1 MHLTLHITNKC
12 NLRCKYCYVN
22 QGAESMTHKT
32 AFAAVDLAANN
43 TRNADDTDTKKPCGL
58 VFFGGEPLTERRLIY
73 DIVEYSQRIK
83 KETGQV
89 FYYKI
94 TTNGTLLDEDFLKFS
109 RSINMMLGF
118 SHDGYAQDD
127 CRVFHDGNGTA
138 EILEEKIPLL
148 LQYQP
153 YAVAMCTVNPETV
166 HKLSSSVEWLFKK
179 GFRYITVSPNY
190 DKSADWN
197 KKTLAILESEYKKLA
212 ELYIKWTKENMK
224 FYLSCF
230 EMKILSHL
238 RGEKYCE
245 DRCQLG
251 RKQVSVAPDGK
262 LYPCVQFVGD
272 IEYEMGNVFSG
283 IDIEKRKIIEQ
294 KGSFN
299 PPECENCAINKRCN
313 HTCGCLNRQATG
325 SVSEI
330 SPVQCA
336 HERILLP
343 IADSIAEKLYKERNA
358 LFIHK
363 HYNEFYPV
371 LSLVEDKS
379 GILPD

>member
-12 NLRCKYCYVN
+12 NLRCKYCYVR
-22 QGAESMTHKT
+22 QGGESITHET
-32 AFAAVDLAANN
+32 AFAAVDMAAES
-43 TRNADDTDTKKPCGL
+43 KKPCGL
-58 VFFGGEPLTERRLIY
+58 VFFGGEPLLERELIY
-73 DIVEYSQRIK
+73 DIIEYSQKIR
-83 KETGQV
+83 KETGQT

-109 RSINMMLGF
+109 SGINMMVGF

-127 CRVFHDGNGTA
+127 CRIFSDGTGTA
-138 EILEEKIPLL
+138 EILEKKIPLL
-148 LQYQP
+148 LKYQP

-166 HKLSSSVEWLFKK
+166 SKLAQSAEWLFNQ
-179 GFRYITVSPNY
+179 GFRYITISPNY
-190 DKSADWN
+190 DKSAKWD
-197 KKTLAILESEYKKLA
+197 KKSIATLETEYKKLA
-212 ELYIKWTKENMK
+212 ELYIKWTRENIK

-251 RKQVSVAPDGK
+251 RKQVSVAPNGK
-262 LYPCVQFVGD
+262 LYPCVQFLD
-272 IEYEMGNVFSG
+272 DAEFEMGDVFSG
-283 IDIEKRKIIEQ
+283 IDAEKRKIIEE
-294 KGSFN
+294 KGSVIS
-299 PPECENCAINKRCN
+299 PDCEKCAINKRCN

-325 SVSEI
+325 SIGEI

-343 IADSIAEKLYKERNA
+343 IADSIAEKLYKERNT

-371 LSLVEDKS
+371 LSLIEDKTK
-379 GILPD
+379 

>member
-1 MHLTLHITNKC
+1 MKLNDIAVKPVKKYAPPKYPTIESAKSNPEL
-12 NLRCKYCYVN
+12 LRKLPTRWQKN
-22 QGAESMTHKT
+22 
-32 AFAAVDLAANN
+32 AAVVAA
-43 TRNADDTDTKKPCGL
+43 AGL
-58 VFFGGEPLTERRLIY
+58 FGVMKVRR
-73 DIVEYSQRIK
+73 
-83 KETGQV
+83 ETGQT

-109 RSINMMLGF
+109 QKINTMIGF

-127 CRVFHDGNGTA
+127 YRVFHNGGGTSA
-138 EILEEKIPLL
+138 ILEEKIPLL
-148 LQYQP
+148 LKYQP
-153 YAVAMCTVNPETV
+153 YAVAMCTVNPETAC
-166 HKLSSSVEWLFKK
+166 KLAQSVEWLFNK

-190 DKSADWN
+190 DKSANWD
-197 KKTLAILESEYKKLA
+197 KKSIGTLEAEYKKLA
-212 ELYIKWTKENMK
+212 GLYLKWTRENIK

-238 RGEKYCE
+238 RGDKYCG

-262 LYPCVQFVGD
+262 LYPCVQFIND
-272 IEYEMGNVFSG
+272 AEYVMGNVFSG
-283 IDIEKRKIIEQ
+283 IDAEKRKIIKR
-294 KGSFN
+294 KGEVV
-299 PPECENCAINKRCN
+299 PPDCEKCAVNKRCN

-325 SVSEI
+325 SISEI

-343 IADSIAEKLYKERNA
+343 IADDIAAKLYKERNA

-371 LSLVEDKS
+371 LSLIEDRKS
-379 GILPD
+379 D